1 MSTRGLSASEK
12 AAFVDAAMAQAV
24 NDDKVCCWVLREPW
38 QLLNVLARV
47 DPKPLKSVFQLEC
60 GIFDSN
66 PLVQATGRAVFATF
80 VHEVLTESYWQ
91 PVAKVLRE
99 ECPRE

>member
-24 NDDKVCCWVLREPW
+24 NDEKVYAWVLREPW
-38 QLLNVLARV
+38 QLLNVLART
-47 DPKPLKSVFQLEC
+47 DPKPLKNVFQLAC

-66 PLVQATGRAVFATF
+66 PMVQATGRAVFATF
-80 VHEVLTESYWQ
+80 AHEVLTDACWQ